1 MVCVDIY
8 TFDAIVL
15 MQKQPVLCAACSK
28 NAGKCN
34 DFVEI
39 RQNKTSFGIILCSRF
54 LFFFLGETKYF
65 GKSSHVSVG
74 LG

>member
-28 NAGKCN
+28 NAGKCAN
-34 DFVEI
+34 FVEI
-39 RQNKTSFGIILCSRF
+39 RQNKTSFGIILCSCF
-54 LFFFLGETKYF
+54 LFF
-65 GKSSHVSVG
+65 
-74 LG
+74 